1 MKKLTNMTTHSFDLE
16 RFGNNAALK
25 EFLRRHSLDG
35 LELMEIGEDEKQIL
49 QKEDVVGF
57 HLLHYPCWYC
67 FWKKDTR
74 TLLEQ
79 VKYPRKGIMLDIGHL
94 LHTNTALRIEE
105 DVLFK

>member
-57 HLLHYPCWYC
+57 HRLHYPCWYC

-74 TLLEQ
+74 TPSGAGE
-79 VKYPRKGIMLDIGHL
+79 
-94 LHTNTALRIEE
+94 
-105 DVLFK
+105 VLKRGSGAI

>member
-35 LELMEIGEDEKQIL
+35 LELMENGEDEKQIL

-57 HLLHYPCWYC
+57 H
-67 FWKKDTR
+67 
-74 TLLEQ
+74 
-79 VKYPRKGIMLDIGHL
+79 
-94 LHTNTALRIEE
+94 
-105 DVLFK
+105 